1 MKNNDFTK
9 KEIKDV
15 FKIINNR
22 KSDYGVSD
30 KDEYQSP
37 FEQKDVWII
46 SDSST
51 SFINSNNQTY
61 A

>member
-1 MKNNDFTK
+1 MKNNGFTK

-22 KSDYGVSD
+22 KSGCGILD